1 MKAKNT
7 AGKIYVSFKAY
18 LGRSET
24 FCRGFVEGNQLQII
38 LMTQNTHKHF
48 HVLED
53 YYNQNFCVNLRHL

>member
-24 FCRGFVEGNQLQII
+24 FCRGQPTAII

>member
-24 FCRGFVEGNQLQII
+24 FCRGFCRGQL
-38 LMTQNTHKHF
+38 TANSPNDAKHSQT
-48 HVLED
+48 LL
-53 YYNQNFCVNLRHL
+53 CS

>member
-1 MKAKNT
+1 MEAKNT

-24 FCRGFVEGNQLQII
+24 FYRGQPTANNPNDA
-38 LMTQNTHKHF
+38 NTHKHF

>member
-7 AGKIYVSFKAY
+7 AGKIYVSSKAY

-24 FCRGFVEGNQLQII
+24 FVEGSQLQII

>member
-1 MKAKNT
+1 MKAKNA

-24 FCRGFVEGNQLQII
+24 FCRGHQLQII
-38 LMTQNTHKHF
+38 LMTQNIHKHF